1 MIKEAYCRGITKKAA
16 VSHTIEPGVL
26 QKLLRG
32 LTSSSTGSKV
42 TRALLAGLP
51 AAAIA
56 KLLGLGWG
64 ASAAIGAGSAGAA
77 WYAPKLSKRYRL

>member
-1 MIKEAYCRGITKKAA
+1 MQPNMA
-16 VSHTIEPGVL
+16 
-26 QKLLRG
+26 QKLWRG
-32 LTSSSTGSKV
+32 LTSSSTESKV

-51 AAAIA
+51 AAAIS